1 MKSSYNKDNMDI
13 GVKTAGNETV
23 SDDSVINSARAEL
36 ARAELAS
43 SISESQDSDKAGTAA
58 ANTAI
63 SKTSTINTVKLNNT
77 AVNSAASSKTP
88 VRKKPKDSIGDL
100 IADKIVRIVRG
111 LKRKFAECKTAIGK
125 LVGNTAH
132 SSARTSTRNTRSG
145 DLSVRYTGRA
155 ADKKNS
161 VKIIGGATVG
171 KAAVGTGSIRP
182 AKPNIA
188 RQARTNTTGIRVTS
202 PTVVISVVLL
212 TVIITVSVVGVS
224 QRKTEAVLLSG
235 GTGYYGADVTR
246 IEAPTFNA
254 VETYDDTYADESLP
268 ESVTSAVNDSL
279 ELILPAVTT
288 AALLVDTTEDLLSI
302 AADTTSYADMTDAL
316 PDTIPETLAM
326 PETITETAAE
336 IIPETVTETTTV
348 KLPETTAETI
358 TETQP
363 ETTPTP
369 QDTNSLPSEVNSAP
383 TAAGDR
389 LVDKYNIE
397 YDIVTPTVSV
407 TDEEIQLTAAIIQL
421 EVMGNGSELEHFDD
435 TTLKYWEMLAVAM
448 CVRNRAESPHFPDTI
463 KEVILDSVTIDGQ
476 TYYQFSPA
484 TVLDT
489 CTPTEEALTAAREV
503 LCDGVTVLADNYYYF
518 CASSI
523 EKRFEENN
531 SYSLLKTDTGYAKVR
546 GDTTTFYAGFY
557 ND

>member
-13 GVKTAGNETV
+13 GVKTARNETV

-58 ANTAI
+58 AKTAM
-63 SKTSTINTVKLNNT
+63 SKTSTTNTVKLNNT

-100 IADKIVRIVRG
+100 IADKIIRIVRG

-161 VKIIGGATVG
+161 VKIIGGAAVG

-188 RQARTNTTGIRVTS
+188 RQGRTNTTGIRVTS

-212 TVIITVSVVGVS
+212 AVIITVSVVGVS

-254 VETYDDTYADESLP
+254 VKSDDDTYAEDSLP
-268 ESVTSAVNDSL
+268 DSSTTVVDDCL

-288 AALLVDTTEDLLSI
+288 AAPLVDTTEDLLSI

-348 KLPETTAETI
+348 KLPETAAETI

-363 ETTPTP
+363 ASPPAP
-369 QDTNSLPSEVNSAP
+369 QDTNPLPVNGGSAP

-397 YDIVTPTVSV
+397 YDIVTPTVSA

-489 CTPTEEALTAAREV
+489 CTPTDEALTAAREV

-523 EKRFEENN
+523 ENRFEENN

>member
-58 ANTAI
+58 AKTAM
-63 SKTSTINTVKLNNT
+63 SKTSTTNTVKLNNT

-161 VKIIGGATVG
+161 VKIIGGAAVG

-212 TVIITVSVVGVS
+212 TVIVTATVVGVPS
-224 QRKTEAVLLSG
+224 RKTEAVLLSG
-235 GTGYYGADVTR
+235 STGYYSEDVTR

-254 VETYDDTYADESLP
+254 VESGADTYAEDSLP
-268 ESVTSAVNDSL
+268 DSSTAVINDCL

-288 AALLVDTTEDLLSI
+288 AAPLVDTTEDLLTSPVV
-302 AADTTSYADMTDAL
+302 TTSYADMTDAL

-348 KLPETTAETI
+348 KLPETAAETI
-358 TETQP
+358 IETQP
-363 ETTPTP
+363 ASPPTP
-369 QDTNSLPSEVNSAP
+369 QDTNSLPSKVNSAP

-489 CTPTEEALTAAREV
+489 CTPTDEALTAAREV

-523 EKRFEENN
+523 ENRFEENN